1 MLAYG
6 YDWDSQGRRLPQ
18 TLREVS
24 LDCSREELDRLIR
37 FLQDVREEAAGE
49 KLDSLSHWHF
59 RDWDPAW
66 TQEHSD
72 FIILLSDHIW
82 TKGNQE

>member
-6 YDWDSQGRRLPQ
+6 HEWNSVGELPQ

-24 LDCSREELDRLIR
+24 LDCSREELDRLIE
-37 FLQDVREEAAGE
+37 FLQDVRAEAAGE

-59 RDWDPAW
+59 RDWYPAW
-66 TQEHSD
+66 TEKHSD
-72 FIILLSDHIW
+72 LLIWLSDQHVW
-82 TKGNQE
+82 TKETE

>member
-6 YDWDSQGRRLPQ
+6 YEWNSEGRLPD

-24 LDCSREELDRLIR
+24 LDCSREELDQLIE
-37 FLQDVREEAAGE
+37 FLQQVRREAEGV

-59 RDWDPAW
+59 QDWSESW
-66 TQEHSD
+66 TKAHSD
-72 FIILLSDHIW
+72 FIILLSDRTW
-82 TKGNQE
+82 TKETN

>member
-6 YDWDSQGRRLPQ
+6 YEWDSEGQLPE

-24 LDCSREELDRLIR
+24 LDCSREELDQLIE
-37 FLQDVREEAAGE
+37 FLQSVREEAEGV

-59 RDWDPAW
+59 RDWSDSW
-66 TQEHSD
+66 TKNHSD
-72 FIILLSDHIW
+72 FIILLSDHHVW
-82 TKGNQE
+82 TKETD

>member
-6 YDWDSQGRRLPQ
+6 HEWNREGQLPE

-24 LDCSREELDRLIR
+24 LDCSRAELEELIA
-37 FLQDVREEAAGE
+37 FLQNVREEAAGA

-59 RDWDPAW
+59 RDWSPDW
-66 TQEHSD
+66 SEKHSD
-72 FIILLSDHIW
+72 IVILLSDHHVR
-82 TKGNQE
+82 TKETD